1 MMDERAKAEKKKEH
15 NLLIKMEN
23 QIRKEKLRKE

>member
-1 MMDERAKAEKKKEH
+1 MDERAKAEKKQEH

-23 QIRKEKLRKE
+23 QIRKKN